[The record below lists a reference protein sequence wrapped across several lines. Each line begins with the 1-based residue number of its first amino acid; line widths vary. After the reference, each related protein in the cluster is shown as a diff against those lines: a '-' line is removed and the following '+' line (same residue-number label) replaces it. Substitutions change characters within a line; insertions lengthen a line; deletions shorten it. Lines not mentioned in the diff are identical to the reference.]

1 MQTRFTKTK
10 LKNPDIAR
18 ADDILRKCVHC
29 GFCTATCPTYLVT
42 GDERD
47 SPRGRIWMIR
57 DLLEGQTQ
65 NADATSHH
73 LDRCLTCLSCMTTC
87 PSGVDYMHLVDIG
100 REQVAEV
107 APASKA
113 NQIFRR
119 LLVSILSHGNR
130 AWLGLMMGWL
140 ARPLAPIMPRVIRTM
155 LDAVPARRPKLDPVG
170 RSDKVYSPDTMQVRS
185 RVALLAGCAQR
196 AVDSDINAAT
206 IRLLNRLGVEVVVR
220 KGSYCCGALAHHT
233 GVEDAARDAMAA
245 TIRTW
250 ANEKKYRQLDA
261 IIINTSGCGTT
272 IKDYGDRF
280 AMDSTLAEDAA
291 MVSAMAMDVT
301 EFLQKIGMGD
311 MDKTISAGLSVTY
324 HSACS
329 MQHGQ
334 KIRSLPQ
341 SLLKEAGFEVRTPHE
356 SHICC
361 GAAGTYNI
369 LNPELSSSLRDRK
382 RGHLDSAGGDII
394 AAGNVGCMNQ
404 LKDSKAPIV
413 HTVELLDWVTG
424 GPKPQKLRGRL
435 PKQA

>member
-10 LKNPDIAR
+10 LKQPDIAR
-18 ADDILRKCVHC
+18 ADEILRKCVHC

-57 DLLEGQTQ
+57 DLLEGNKDSAET
-65 NADATSHH
+65 TGYH

-100 REQVAEV
+100 RQHADGLRPKTW
-107 APASKA
+107 ADAT
-113 NQIFRR
+113 FRK
-119 LLVSILSHGNR
+119 LIVGMLSHGRR
-130 AWLGLMMGWL
+130 AWFGLMLGWL
-140 ARPLAPIMPRVIRTM
+140 ARPFGAMLPRKLQGM
-155 LDAVPARRPKLDPVG
+155 LDAAPKSMPRLDPVG
-170 RSDKVYSPDTMQVRS
+170 GSDKVYSPDTAPPKA

-196 AVDSDINAAT
+196 AVDRDINAAT

-220 KGSYCCGALAHHT
+220 KDAYCCGALAHHT
-233 GVEDAARDAMAA
+233 GVDDAAHDAMAA

-250 ANEKKYRQLDA
+250 AGERKYRHLDA
-261 IIINTSGCGTT
+261 IIVNTSGCGTT

-280 AMDSTLAEDAA
+280 AGDSTLADDAA
-291 MVSAMAMDVT
+291 MVSSLTLDIT
-301 EFLQKIGMGD
+301 EYLDRIGLAAID
-311 MDKTISAGLSVTY
+311 PKISAGLRVTY

-334 KIRSLPQ
+334 RIRTVPQ
-341 SLLKEAGFEVRTPHE
+341 ELLRRAGFEVLTPQE

-361 GAAGTYNI
+361 GSAGTYSL
-369 LNPELSSSLRDRK
+369 LNPEISRELKERK
-382 RGHLDSAGGDII
+382 TGHIDATGGDIV

-404 LKDSKAPIV
+404 LQDSTAPVV

-424 GPKPQKLRGRL
+424 GPKPRKLRGRV
-435 PKQA
+435 

>member
-1 MQTRFTKTK
+1 MQTRFTRSQ

-47 SPRGRIWMIR
+47 SPRGRIWLIR
-57 DLLEGQTQ
+57 DMLEG
-65 NADATSHH
+65 NAESAPATGYH

-100 REQVAEV
+100 RQHAEEL
-107 APASKA
+107 APAA
-113 NQIFRR
+113 GQVRLFRR
-119 LLVSILSHGNR
+119 LLVAILSRGRR
-130 AWLGLMMGWL
+130 AWMALMLGWL
-140 ARPLAPIMPRVIRTM
+140 ARPLSFLMPKFIRNMLAAVPDHMPR
-155 LDAVPARRPKLDPVG
+155 LDPVG
-170 RSDKVYSPDTMQVRS
+170 GTDKVYSPGQKPRA

-196 AVDSDINAAT
+196 AVDRDINAAT

-220 KGSYCCGALAHHT
+220 KGAYCCGALAHHS

-250 ANEKKYRQLDA
+250 AGEAKYRHLDA

-280 AMDSTLAEDAA
+280 AGDSTLAEDAA
-291 MVSAMAMDVT
+291 LISGMAMDIT
-301 EFLQKIGMGD
+301 EFLGRSGLGEVDQDIG
-311 MDKTISAGLSVTY
+311 AGLRVTY

-334 KIRSLPQ
+334 QLRSQPQ
-341 SLLKEAGFEVRTPHE
+341 QLLRDAGFDVLTPHE
-356 SHICC
+356 AHICC

-369 LNPELSSSLRDRK
+369 LNPEISAELKARK
-382 RGHLDSAGGDII
+382 CGHINAAGGDIV

-404 LKDSKAPIV
+404 LKDSKAPVV
-413 HTVELLDWVTG
+413 HTVELLDWATG
-424 GPKPQKLRGRL
+424 GPKPAKLRGQRL
-435 PKQA
+435 GQH